1 MDRVELSRELIEI
14 EWEAMA
20 PPEWD
25 ERMRLYTSET
35 TRPAPG
41 PMAELSA
48 PAAPTVEQPPSRLS
62 MIGALFREALETI
75 TLTFLIFLLIR
86 GVMQNFRI
94 EGYSME
100 PTLHA
105 GQYLIVNKIL
115 YRLHPPER
123 GDIIV
128 FEYPKA
134 PDRDFIKRV
143 IGLPGEEVEIRNG
156 KVYVN
161 GIPLE
166 ENYISREPAYTYAKH
181 TVGPDE
187 VFVLGDNRNSSSD
200 SHTWGMLPLKNII
213 GKAWVSYWPP
223 KEWGLIPNHSFAS
236 SND

>member
-1 MDRVELSRELIEI
+1 
-14 EWEAMA
+14 
-20 PPEWD
+20 
-25 ERMRLYTSET
+25 
-35 TRPAPG
+35 
-41 PMAELSA
+41 
-48 PAAPTVEQPPSRLS
+48 
-62 MIGALFREALETI
+62 
-75 TLTFLIFLLIR
+75 
-86 GVMQNFRI
+86 
-94 EGYSME
+94 ME

-105 GQYLIVNKIL
+105 GQYLIVNKLL

-143 IGLPGEEVEIRNG
+143 IGLPGEEIEIRNG

-166 ENYISREPAYTYAKH
+166 EDYISREPAYTYAKH

-200 SHTWGMLPLKNII
+200 SHTWGMLPVKNII